1 MHPASAVVP
10 MPRNAKGIG
19 RTGKKHKRVADHDL
33 SRQPKSQE
41 GISGPL
47 STPELQD
54 STNQIDEEAPKSSSD
69 ELEEQSESDVDE
81 DAETQ
86 DRRGIRDIPPV
97 HLCGVQATREVV
109 DPITSHD
116 NAHILVIIVMSS
128 LASAPLHLPF
138 GLDCAEIL
146 ILPACASQTE
156 MCNRCGGTARDQC
169 RSRA

>member
-1 MHPASAVVP
+1 MASAIFLRCTFAACRHAARRP
-10 MPRNAKGIG
+10 HRRRPRQRFA
-19 RTGKKHKRVADHDL
+19 RTGQLTGRL
-33 SRQPKSQE
+33 
-41 GISGPL
+41 
-47 STPELQD
+47 
-54 STNQIDEEAPKSSSD
+54 
-69 ELEEQSESDVDE
+69 
-81 DAETQ
+81 
-86 DRRGIRDIPPV
+86 
-97 HLCGVQATREVV
+97 LCLNRLEVV

-146 ILPACASQTE
+146 ILPAYASQTE